1 MSLEILFWWSEQP
14 LVLDFSLPPCVLVF
28 AASDRT
34 AEFACVV
41 GCSADSFME
50 LVMLDGEKNESVTVN
65 GSLHLCDWKSQNSE
79 CNHAA

>member
-1 MSLEILFWWSEQP
+1 M
-14 LVLDFSLPPCVLVF
+14 C
-28 AASDRT
+28 
-34 AEFACVV
+34 CC
-41 GCSADSFME
+41 CSADSFME